1 MNDTIII
8 LQAVEKLGT
17 KLREEFEIDVRV
29 RFVGDG
35 QRHVFLSLFNNEE
48 HKCLYVDNFGH
59 KSESALEFCD
69 RLIAHCEDNDLFR
82 KS

>member
-8 LQAVEKLGT
+8 LQAIEKLGA

-35 QRHVFLSLFNNEE
+35 QRFVFLSVFDNEE
-48 HKCLYVDNFGH
+48 HKCLYIDNFGH

-69 RLIAHCEDNDLFR
+69 RLIVYCEDNDLFR
-82 KS
+82 KL

>member
-1 MNDTIII
+1 MNDTTII
-8 LQAVEKLGT
+8 LQAIEKLDA

-35 QRHVFLSLFNNEE
+35 QKLVFLSIFDNEE
-48 HKCLYVDNFGH
+48 HECLYIDSFGH
-59 KSESALEFCD
+59 APESASEFCD
-69 RLIAHCEDNDLFR
+69 RLIAYCEDNNLFR